1 MAYATF
7 WTFFMT
13 HFTSPYG
20 HISTQCSDVEIQVE
34 TTSQGNSSRVTKA
47 SGLGY
52 TYASVKRSAALDRGK
67 YRYTF

>member
-7 WTFFMT
+7 CTFFMT

-47 SGLGY
+47 LATHMPVQKGQLH
-52 TYASVKRSAALDRGK
+52 
-67 YRYTF
+67 